1 MFDLISIIVP
11 VYNTGMYLDTC
22 VDSIISQENVNIE
35 VIIVDDGS
43 TDEYTLKKCSE
54 IKEKYPSVVLI
65 HKPNGGSASA
75 RNYGIKIAK
84 GKYIGFVDSDDNVD
98 PKMYSELLS
107 LIKKDQVNVAICGL
121 ATYGNNGVTYDDKSL
136 ESRCY
141 EQPELMHHFLLG
153 HWHSACTNLYSKE
166 LFKGISFPENEVNE
180 DYMLNYWI
188 FKNQKKISFTN
199 NPYYHYIRRKN
210 SNTSSPKTLR
220 FLDWIKHTNLVLS
233 EISQNPALKMEA
245 EYQYI
250 YSNIVLGKSSLLT
263 LCKIKSEEAEQLYK
277 IVSANLASSRK
288 MLYHNK
294 FLSMRNLI
302 TGMMMAECHLLYKFC
317 VLRFYKMK
325 NYIWKKD

>member
-35 VIIVDDGS
+35 IIIVDDGS
-43 TDEYTLKKCSE
+43 TDENTLKKCSE

-75 RNYGIKIAK
+75 RNYGIQIAK

-98 PKMYSELLS
+98 SKMYSELLS

-121 ATYGNNGVTYDDKSL
+121 ATYSNNGVTYNDKSL

-153 HWHSACTNLYSKE
+153 HWHSACTNLYSKD

-188 FKNQKKISFTN
+188 FKTQERISFTN

-250 YSNIVLGKSSLLT
+250 YSNIVLGNSSLLT
-263 LCKIKSEEAEQLYK
+263 LCKIKSEEAEQLYE

-288 MLYHNK
+288 MLYQNI
-294 FLSMRNLI
+294 FLSKKYLI

-325 NYIWKKD
+325 KYIWKKD